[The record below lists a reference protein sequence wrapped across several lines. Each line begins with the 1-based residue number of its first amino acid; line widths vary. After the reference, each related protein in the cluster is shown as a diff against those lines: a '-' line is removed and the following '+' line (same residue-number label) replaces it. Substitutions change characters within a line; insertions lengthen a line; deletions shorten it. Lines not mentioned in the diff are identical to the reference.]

1 MRKNNL
7 KNKMSTN
14 KASDVMQQISQEGI
28 VGNGK
33 MNNVSDGNVQMMSD
47 EAFDN
52 YEESLIADHNSK
64 VDEQIEKWDKQM
76 EELNE
81 QTKSLLATFED
92 IDIRPWGMYLLVKP
106 YEKNPFT
113 RMRKLDNGFVVPEFD
128 PHFKSQDTGEIEEM
142 QRMSIFAVVVEVSP
156 DIKGIKKGDIIMYN
170 RHEGVPIPFY
180 SQGFEVVAWTHVK
193 CVIGNHDD
201 LEARWNGLKDQ

>member
-14 KASDVMQQISQEGI
+14 KASDVMQQVSQEGI

-47 EAFDN
+47 ETFDN

-81 QTKSLLATFED
+81 QTKSLLATFEN

-156 DIKGIKKGDIIMYN
+156 DIKGIRKGDIIMYN

-193 CVIGNHDD
+193 CVVGNHDD

>member
-14 KASDVMQQISQEGI
+14 KAADVMQQISQEGI

-47 EAFDN
+47 ETFDN

-156 DIKGIKKGDIIMYN
+156 DVKGIRKGDIIMYN

-193 CVIGNHDD
+193 CVVGNHDD